1 MMSPEG
7 RHPRR
12 VVIVGCSAAGLATA
26 NMLRRQ
32 GYDGMLTVVGVEVG
46 APYDRPPLSK
56 QVLSGDWDADRARL
70 LPVERIAA
78 LELELISPA
87 EAAGLDTTARRVRLS
102 DGRDVPYD
110 ELVIATGVRPR
121 QLPGNQPTGVHTL
134 RTIDDALSLRADMV
148 ATGELTVVGAGFL
161 GLEVAATAST
171 LGITVRVVEPV
182 RDPLSNRL
190 GPRTAARL
198 LDVHRSRGVEV
209 YLGRG
214 LAALLAGPG
223 GRVEAI
229 QLADGTRLATTTV
242 LVAIGSRPNT
252 EWLAGSGLDIHDG
265 VECDEFC
272 RAAPNVWAAGDV
284 AQWKHLGLGRQLRVE
299 HRTNATEQGI
309 AVARNMLGEPRA
321 YRPLPYFWTDQYGV
335 RIQFVGVAGEGADD
349 ALIHGSPNEDSYV
362 RAFTQAGD
370 VVGVVAWNAAKA
382 LTAHRRELGNRP
394 EYAES
399 DQPTVR
405 SPSTHRAPPVT

>member
-7 RHPRR
+7 QRPRR

-26 NMLRRQ
+26 NMLRLQ

-121 QLPGNQPTGVHTL
+121 QLPGNQHTGVHTL

-190 GPRTAARL
+190 GP
-198 LDVHRSRGVEV
+198 
-209 YLGRG
+209 
-214 LAALLAGPG
+214 
-223 GRVEAI
+223 
-229 QLADGTRLATTTV
+229 
-242 LVAIGSRPNT
+242 
-252 EWLAGSGLDIHDG
+252 
-265 VECDEFC
+265 
-272 RAAPNVWAAGDV
+272 
-284 AQWKHLGLGRQLRVE
+284 
-299 HRTNATEQGI
+299 
-309 AVARNMLGEPRA
+309 
-321 YRPLPYFWTDQYGV
+321 
-335 RIQFVGVAGEGADD
+335 
-349 ALIHGSPNEDSYV
+349 
-362 RAFTQAGD
+362 
-370 VVGVVAWNAAKA
+370 
-382 LTAHRRELGNRP
+382 
-394 EYAES
+394 
-399 DQPTVR
+399 
-405 SPSTHRAPPVT
+405 